1 MVNYNSRIYLDYY
14 LKELTVL
21 SQGKEEKMT
30 SILKYLKE
38 AKLEV
43 LLIILLL
50 IVQAGC
56 DLALP
61 TYMSNIVD
69 TGLNGGG
76 IEETVPDKIT
86 GYGLMQLESMMEED
100 DIKKL
105 EDAYEKTDEK
115 LDDVSMEMGSIE
127 NYVYEIKDDYKDDE
141 ELNDLLDAPMTML
154 GLTSKM
160 SENMGDDS
168 EQSQPSQDNS
178 ITNMLSDKQMDAMKV
193 LQSPKATSDDKANAV
208 EEFLDGFE
216 MKDTIVATYT
226 KEFIKGQYEDCGID
240 LDDYQHNYL
249 VRAGIKMLVYAC
261 IGMIAAIIVG
271 FIASK
276 VGAKIAMNLRN
287 KVFAKVVSFSNAQM
301 DQFSTA
307 SLITRNTNDIQ
318 QIQMVLTML
327 LRIVLYAPVLCVG
340 GILKVINTD
349 LSMAW
354 IIVVGA
360 IAIICVV
367 AVLFCVAM
375 PKFKLMQKLVD
386 GVNLVAR
393 EILTGLPVIRVF
405 SRDKY
410 EQKRFDDANMKL
422 YKTQLFTN
430 RVMTF
435 MMPVMTLVMNGIT
448 LLVIWFGSKGIDA
461 GNIQVGDMM
470 AFMTY
475 SMMIV
480 MSFLMITMI
489 SIMLPRAGVAADRVN
504 EVLNTEITI
513 KEPQQPKQISG
524 KGTVTFKNVSFKYS
538 NADDNVL
545 NNISFEAKPG
555 QTTAIIGSTGSGKST
570 LINLIPRLYD
580 VTDGQILIDGVDIRE
595 ISKHDLRAK
604 LGYVPQ
610 KGVLFSGTIASNIK
624 YGKEDAT
631 DDEMKLA
638 AQIAQSVEFIEKKE
652 EGYDDPIAQGGSNV
666 SGGQKQ
672 RLSIARAVAKKPD
685 IFIFDDS
692 FSALDF
698 KTDKALRKALADN
711 TGDSTVIIVAQR
723 ISTILHADQIIVLDD
738 GKIAGIGT
746 HSELLRNCDVYRQIA
761 VSQLSQKEID
771 ATLKQGQ

>member
-1 MVNYNSRIYLDYY
+1 
-14 LKELTVL
+14 
-21 SQGKEEKMT
+21 MT

-38 AKLEV
+38 AKFEV

-50 IVQAGC
+50 IVQASC

-61 TYMSNIVD
+61 SYMSNIVD
-69 TGLNGGG
+69 TGLTGNG
-76 IEETVPDKIT
+76 IEETVPNKIT
-86 GYGLMQLESMMEED
+86 SYGIMQLESMMKED

-105 EDAYEKTDEK
+105 EDAYKKTDEK

-141 ELNDLLDAPMTML
+141 ELSDLLDAPMTML

-538 NADDNVL
+538 NADGNVL

-738 GKIAGIGT
+738 GKIDGIGT

>member
-1 MVNYNSRIYLDYY
+1 
-14 LKELTVL
+14 
-21 SQGKEEKMT
+21 MT

-38 AKLEV
+38 AKFEV

-50 IVQAGC
+50 IVQASC

-61 TYMSNIVD
+61 SYMSNIVD
-69 TGLNGGG
+69 TGLTGNG
-76 IEETVPDKIT
+76 IEETVPNKIT
-86 GYGLMQLESMMEED
+86 SYGIMQLESMMKED

-141 ELNDLLDAPMTML
+141 ELSDLLDAPMTML
-154 GLTSKM
+154 GLTSNM
-160 SENMGDDS
+160 RESMGDDS

-178 ITNMLSDKQMDAMKV
+178 ITDMLSDKQMDAMKV

-410 EQKRFDDANMKL
+410 EQKRFDDANIKL

-652 EGYDDPIAQGGSNV
+652 EGYDAPIAQGGSNV

-738 GKIAGIGT
+738 GKVAGIGT

>member
-1 MVNYNSRIYLDYY
+1 
-14 LKELTVL
+14 
-21 SQGKEEKMT
+21 MT

-38 AKLEV
+38 AKFEV

-50 IVQAGC
+50 IVQASC

-61 TYMSNIVD
+61 SYMSNIVD
-69 TGLNGGG
+69 TGLTGNG
-76 IEETVPDKIT
+76 IEETVPNKIT
-86 GYGLMQLESMMEED
+86 SYGIMQLESMMKED

-141 ELNDLLDAPMTML
+141 ELSDLLDAPMTML

-178 ITNMLSDKQMDAMKV
+178 ITDMLSDKQMDAMKV

-226 KEFIKGQYEDCGID
+226 KEFIEGQYEDCGID

-410 EQKRFDDANMKL
+410 EQKRFDDANIKL

>member
-1 MVNYNSRIYLDYY
+1 
-14 LKELTVL
+14 
-21 SQGKEEKMT
+21 MT

-38 AKLEV
+38 AKFEV

-50 IVQAGC
+50 IVQASC

-61 TYMSNIVD
+61 SYMSNIVD
-69 TGLNGGG
+69 TGLTGNG
-76 IEETVPDKIT
+76 IEETVPNKIT
-86 GYGLMQLESMMEED
+86 SYGIMQLESMMKED

-141 ELNDLLDAPMTML
+141 ELSDLLDAPMTML

-160 SENMGDDS
+160 RESMGDDS

-178 ITNMLSDKQMDAMKV
+178 ITDMLSDKQMDDMKV

-271 FIASK
+271 FIASR

-318 QIQMVLTML
+318 QIQMVLTIL

-652 EGYDDPIAQGGSNV
+652 EGYDAPIAQGGSNV

-738 GKIAGIGT
+738 GKVAGIGT

>member
-1 MVNYNSRIYLDYY
+1 
-14 LKELTVL
+14 
-21 SQGKEEKMT
+21 MT

-38 AKLEV
+38 AKFEV

-50 IVQAGC
+50 IVQASC

-61 TYMSNIVD
+61 SYMSNIVD
-69 TGLNGGG
+69 TGLTGNG
-76 IEETVPDKIT
+76 IEETVPNKIT
-86 GYGLMQLESMMEED
+86 SYGIMQLESMMKED

-141 ELNDLLDAPMTML
+141 ELSDLLDAPMTML
-154 GLTSKM
+154 GLTSNM
-160 SENMGDDS
+160 RESMGDDS

-178 ITNMLSDKQMDAMKV
+178 ITDMLSDKQMDDMKV

-652 EGYDDPIAQGGSNV
+652 EGYDAPIAQGGSNV

-738 GKIAGIGT
+738 GKVAGIGT

>member
-1 MVNYNSRIYLDYY
+1 
-14 LKELTVL
+14 
-21 SQGKEEKMT
+21 
-30 SILKYLKE
+30 
-38 AKLEV
+38 
-43 LLIILLL
+43 
-50 IVQAGC
+50 
-56 DLALP
+56 
-61 TYMSNIVD
+61 
-69 TGLNGGG
+69 
-76 IEETVPDKIT
+76 
-86 GYGLMQLESMMEED
+86 
-100 DIKKL
+100 
-105 EDAYEKTDEK
+105 
-115 LDDVSMEMGSIE
+115 
-127 NYVYEIKDDYKDDE
+127 
-141 ELNDLLDAPMTML
+141 
-154 GLTSKM
+154 
-160 SENMGDDS
+160 
-168 EQSQPSQDNS
+168 
-178 ITNMLSDKQMDAMKV
+178 
-193 LQSPKATSDDKANAV
+193 
-208 EEFLDGFE
+208 
-216 MKDTIVATYT
+216 
-226 KEFIKGQYEDCGID
+226 
-240 LDDYQHNYL
+240 
-249 VRAGIKMLVYAC
+249 
-261 IGMIAAIIVG
+261 
-271 FIASK
+271 
-276 VGAKIAMNLRN
+276 
-287 KVFAKVVSFSNAQM
+287 
-301 DQFSTA
+301 
-307 SLITRNTNDIQ
+307 
-318 QIQMVLTML
+318 MVLTML

-652 EGYDDPIAQGGSNV
+652 EGYDAPIAQGGSNV

>member
-1 MVNYNSRIYLDYY
+1 
-14 LKELTVL
+14 
-21 SQGKEEKMT
+21 MT

-38 AKLEV
+38 AKFEV

-50 IVQAGC
+50 IVQASC

-61 TYMSNIVD
+61 SYMSNIVD
-69 TGLNGGG
+69 TGLTGNG
-76 IEETVPDKIT
+76 IEETVPNKIT
-86 GYGLMQLESMMEED
+86 SYGIMQLESMMKED

-141 ELNDLLDAPMTML
+141 ELSDLLDAPMTML
-154 GLTSKM
+154 GLTSNM
-160 SENMGDDS
+160 RESMGDDS

-178 ITNMLSDKQMDAMKV
+178 ITDMLSDKQMDDMKV

>member
-1 MVNYNSRIYLDYY
+1 
-14 LKELTVL
+14 
-21 SQGKEEKMT
+21 MT

-38 AKLEV
+38 AKFEV

-50 IVQAGC
+50 IVQASC

-61 TYMSNIVD
+61 SYMSNIVD
-69 TGLNGGG
+69 TGLTGNG
-76 IEETVPDKIT
+76 IEETVPNKIT
-86 GYGLMQLESMMEED
+86 SYGIMQLESMMKED

-141 ELNDLLDAPMTML
+141 ELSDLLDAPMTML

-160 SENMGDDS
+160 RESMGDDS

-178 ITNMLSDKQMDAMKV
+178 ITDMLSDKQMDAMKV

-240 LDDYQHNYL
+240 FDDYQHNYL

-271 FIASK
+271 FIASR

-318 QIQMVLTML
+318 QIQMVLTIL

-652 EGYDDPIAQGGSNV
+652 EGYDAPIAQGGSNV

>member
-178 ITNMLSDKQMDAMKV
+178 ITDMLSDKQMDAMKV

>member
-1 MVNYNSRIYLDYY
+1 
-14 LKELTVL
+14 
-21 SQGKEEKMT
+21 MT

-38 AKLEV
+38 AKFEV

-50 IVQAGC
+50 IVQASC

-61 TYMSNIVD
+61 SYMSNIVD
-69 TGLNGGG
+69 TGLTGNG
-76 IEETVPDKIT
+76 IEETVPNKIT
-86 GYGLMQLESMMEED
+86 SYGIMQLESMMKED

-141 ELNDLLDAPMTML
+141 ELSDLLDAPMTML
-154 GLTSKM
+154 GLTSNM
-160 SENMGDDS
+160 RESMGDDS

-178 ITNMLSDKQMDAMKV
+178 ITDMLSDKQMDAMKV

-652 EGYDDPIAQGGSNV
+652 EGYDAPIAQGGSNV

>member
-1 MVNYNSRIYLDYY
+1 
-14 LKELTVL
+14 
-21 SQGKEEKMT
+21 MT

-38 AKLEV
+38 AKFEV

-50 IVQAGC
+50 IVQASC

-61 TYMSNIVD
+61 SYMSNIVD
-69 TGLNGGG
+69 TGLTGNG
-76 IEETVPDKIT
+76 IEETVPNKIT
-86 GYGLMQLESMMEED
+86 SYGIMQLESMMKED

-115 LDDVSMEMGSIE
+115 IDDVSMEMGSIE
-127 NYVYEIKDDYKDDE
+127 NYVYEIKDDYKDDK
-141 ELNDLLDAPMTML
+141 ELSDLLDAPMTML

-160 SENMGDDS
+160 RESMGDDS
-168 EQSQPSQDNS
+168 EQSQSSQDNS
-178 ITNMLSDKQMDAMKV
+178 ITDMLSDKQMDAMKV
-193 LQSPKATSDDKANAV
+193 LQSPKATSDDKADAV

-226 KEFIKGQYEDCGID
+226 KEFIKGQYDDCGID

>member
-1 MVNYNSRIYLDYY
+1 
-14 LKELTVL
+14 
-21 SQGKEEKMT
+21 MT

-38 AKLEV
+38 AKFEV

-50 IVQAGC
+50 IVQASC

-61 TYMSNIVD
+61 SYMSNIVD
-69 TGLNGGG
+69 TGLTGNG
-76 IEETVPDKIT
+76 IEETVPNKIT
-86 GYGLMQLESMMEED
+86 SYGIMQLESMMKED

-141 ELNDLLDAPMTML
+141 ELSDLLDAPMTML
-154 GLTSKM
+154 GLTSNM
-160 SENMGDDS
+160 RESMGDDS

-178 ITNMLSDKQMDAMKV
+178 ITDMLSDKQMDDMKV

-448 LLVIWFGSKGIDA
+448 LLVIWFGSKGIDT

-652 EGYDDPIAQGGSNV
+652 EGYDAPIAQGGSNV

>member
-1 MVNYNSRIYLDYY
+1 
-14 LKELTVL
+14 
-21 SQGKEEKMT
+21 MT

-38 AKLEV
+38 AKFEV

-50 IVQAGC
+50 IVQASC

-61 TYMSNIVD
+61 SYMSNIVN
-69 TGLNGGG
+69 TGLTGNG
-76 IEETVPDKIT
+76 IEETVPNKIT
-86 GYGLMQLESMMEED
+86 SYGIMQLESMMKED

-141 ELNDLLDAPMTML
+141 ELSDLLDAPMTML

-178 ITNMLSDKQMDAMKV
+178 ITDMLSDQQMDAMKV

-226 KEFIKGQYEDCGID
+226 KEFIKGQYDDCGID

-261 IGMIAAIIVG
+261 IGMIVAIIVG

>member
-1 MVNYNSRIYLDYY
+1 
-14 LKELTVL
+14 
-21 SQGKEEKMT
+21 MT

-38 AKLEV
+38 AKFEV

-50 IVQAGC
+50 IVQASC

-61 TYMSNIVD
+61 SYMSNIVD
-69 TGLNGGG
+69 TGLTGNG
-76 IEETVPDKIT
+76 IEETVPNKIT
-86 GYGLMQLESMMEED
+86 SYGIMQLESMMKED

-105 EDAYEKTDEK
+105 EDAYKKTDEK

-141 ELNDLLDAPMTML
+141 ELSDLLDAPMTML

-193 LQSPKATSDDKANAV
+193 LKSPKATSDDKANAV

>member
-1 MVNYNSRIYLDYY
+1 
-14 LKELTVL
+14 
-21 SQGKEEKMT
+21 MT

-38 AKLEV
+38 AKFEV

-50 IVQAGC
+50 IVQASC

-61 TYMSNIVD
+61 SYMSNIVD
-69 TGLNGGG
+69 TGLTGNG
-76 IEETVPDKIT
+76 IEETVPNKIT
-86 GYGLMQLESMMEED
+86 SYGIMQLESMMKED

-141 ELNDLLDAPMTML
+141 ELSDLLDAPMTML

-160 SENMGDDS
+160 RESMGDDS

-178 ITNMLSDKQMDAMKV
+178 ITDMLSDKQMDDMKV

-226 KEFIKGQYEDCGID
+226 KEFIEGQYEDCGID

-318 QIQMVLTML
+318 QIQMVLTIL

-652 EGYDDPIAQGGSNV
+652 EGYDAPIAQGGSNV

-746 HSELLRNCDVYRQIA
+746 HSELLSNCDVYRQIA

>member
-1 MVNYNSRIYLDYY
+1 
-14 LKELTVL
+14 
-21 SQGKEEKMT
+21 MT

-38 AKLEV
+38 AKFEV

-50 IVQAGC
+50 IVQASC

-61 TYMSNIVD
+61 SYMSNIVD
-69 TGLNGGG
+69 TGLTGNG
-76 IEETVPDKIT
+76 IEETVPNKIT
-86 GYGLMQLESMMEED
+86 SYGIMQLESMMKED

-141 ELNDLLDAPMTML
+141 ELIDLLDAPMTML

-160 SENMGDDS
+160 RESMGDDS

-178 ITNMLSDKQMDAMKV
+178 ITDMLSDKQMDDMKV

-271 FIASK
+271 FIASR

-318 QIQMVLTML
+318 QIQMVLTIL

-652 EGYDDPIAQGGSNV
+652 EGYDAPIAQGGSNV

-746 HSELLRNCDVYRQIA
+746 HSELLSNCDVYRQIA

>member
-1 MVNYNSRIYLDYY
+1 
-14 LKELTVL
+14 
-21 SQGKEEKMT
+21 MT

-38 AKLEV
+38 AKFEV

-50 IVQAGC
+50 IVQASC

-61 TYMSNIVD
+61 SYMSNIVD
-69 TGLNGGG
+69 TGLTGNG
-76 IEETVPDKIT
+76 IEETVPNKIT
-86 GYGLMQLESMMEED
+86 SYGIMQLESMMKED

-115 LDDVSMEMGSIE
+115 LDDVSMEVGSIE

-141 ELNDLLDAPMTML
+141 ELSDLLDDPMTML
-154 GLTSKM
+154 GLTSNM
-160 SENMGDDS
+160 RESMGDDS

-178 ITNMLSDKQMDAMKV
+178 ITDMLSDKQMDAMKV

-448 LLVIWFGSKGIDA
+448 LLVIWFGSKGIDT

-595 ISKHDLRAK
+595 ISKHGLRAK

-652 EGYDDPIAQGGSNV
+652 EGYDAPIAQGGSNV